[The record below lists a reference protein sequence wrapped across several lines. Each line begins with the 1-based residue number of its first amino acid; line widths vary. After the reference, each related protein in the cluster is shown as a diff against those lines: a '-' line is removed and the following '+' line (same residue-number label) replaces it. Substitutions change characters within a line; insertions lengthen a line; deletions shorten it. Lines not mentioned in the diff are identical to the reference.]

1 MSIVMTC
8 DAGRAV
14 AWATEIAT
22 VPTVVHAEMLSVR
35 GAEVVSMSM
44 IVTMS
49 AYTMPGMCAM
59 IGHIEVRTTEVEV
72 VTMWITTIDTE
83 VPVTSLPIEWTIE
96 IGGCYKGVP
105 LPLEQDIAQ
114 IEVTTLPIGSEHIV
128 ASCHPHQ
135 VVEVYLISCLVLFVS
150 QIQLISHLI
159 SEEEGLV
166 AGLLVAHC
174 LY

>member
-1 MSIVMTC
+1 
-8 DAGRAV
+8 V
-14 AWATEIAT
+14 ARATEVAA
-22 VPTVVHAEMLSVR
+22 VPTVVHAEVFSVWSV
-35 GAEVVSMSM
+35 EVVPVSM

-49 AYTMPGMCAM
+49 AYAMPSMCAM

-72 VTMWITTIDTE
+72 VTMWVTGIDAE
-83 VPVTSLPIEWTIE
+83 VPVACIPVEWTIE
-96 IGGCYKGVP
+96 IGGCNKGVP

-135 VVEVYLISCLVLFVS
+135 VVEVDLISCLVLLVS